1 MLGYRR
7 AVVPSLSTPYP
18 AFTGSRQGM
27 LPSDLSVARERGV
40 GLSGQQS
47 ADIRPVNSFDLTP
60 VRMIIV
66 GVEKWKITK
75 GFVVS
80 TCCYL

>member
-1 MLGYRR
+1 MRSG
-7 AVVPSLSTPYP
+7 SLWSLT
-18 AFTGSRQGM
+18 
-27 LPSDLSVARERGV
+27 
-40 GLSGQQS
+40 S

-60 VRMIIV
+60 VRMVIV
-66 GVEKWKITK
+66 RVEKWKITK